1 MKKDYSTYKTDDFIL
16 DDNFRE
22 IVSERDTKSGFKK
35 LLKDYPEKKREIN
48 LAARIVRE
56 LKPGSF
62 HQPEKRKRELW
73 LQITGEQKTK
83 IRLTWI
89 RVAATV
95 MLLLGIG
102 SIAYYWLGQKDA
114 GEILVETKITSD
126 DAFLILDN
134 GESVAISSKE
144 SSVTFSAD
152 GSEIVV
158 NDSSQIA
165 RSSPIGGINQLIV
178 PYGKRSFITLSE
190 GTKVWLNS
198 GSKLAFSSVF
208 SGNLREVEVQGEAY
222 FEVTANSEKPFFVKT
237 DFFKIKVYGT
247 KFNVQAYRQKNISNL
262 VLVEGKVGMSSG
274 NKPYTDEIFLS
285 PNQKASI
292 TNGGENF
299 EIDTVE
305 DVGIYTAWKDG
316 YLAFVN
322 EEVNNV
328 LIRVSRYYNVIIE
341 ANFSDNVEHI
351 YGKLELKDEV
361 EKVLDGVAFIS
372 KTSYKKEGETYI
384 FYD

>member
-158 NDSSQIA
+158 NDSSKIA

-178 PYGKRSFITLSE
+178 TYGKRSFSTLSE